1 MIGSG
6 QWIWIVKA
14 HLGDDHTFPE
24 RALHGA
30 VVRLV
35 RRESCDASAERS
47 STPIVNIGNPPATIV
62 GSTNALYV
70 GLAFPCLGVL
80 GGTIESFKGIPFA
93 QPPVGP
99 LRFKPPRPLV
109 QPLGRVDAT
118 TSTPV
123 ACPQML
129 LGRQTDIANMP
140 PLLTAAIDLIANS
153 PLFKTVADGKEDCLT
168 INVQR
173 PVGTKAGDKLPV
185 LFWIFGGGFEL
196 GGTAMYDGG
205 NVLSTAISAGKPIVF
220 VAVNYRVSGFGFLGG
235 KEILKDGSANLGL
248 QDQRLGLQWV
258 ADNIEAFGGD
268 PERVTIWGES
278 AGAISVFDQL
288 LLYNGNITYKGKPL
302 FRGAIMNS
310 GSIVPTDRVDC
321 PKAQAVYDTVVRNAG
336 CSGAPD
342 TLNCL
347 RQVDYNK
354 LLDAVN
360 SVPGIISYS
369 AVALNYLPRPDG
381 SVLAVSPEAVAAT
394 GNLAAIPF
402 IIGDQMDEGT
412 LFALFQSNIS
422 TTQQVQD
429 YLAKYYFTNT
439 KPEVIS
445 QLVSLYPEN
454 ATAGSPF
461 GTGTDNNVYP
471 QFKRLAALLGDA
483 TFTLARRGVLNITSA
498 LQPKVPRWSYLSTYF
513 AGTPL
518 LGTFHGSDLLQT
530 FFGIPPNYAARATLG
545 YYLNFVYNLDPNDD
559 SGGLHNASGKMA
571 LPHWPRWSEGRMLM
585 NFEASSAHLVADDF
599 RSEAAEF
606 FLLNALNLHF

>member
-1 MIGSG
+1 
-6 QWIWIVKA
+6 
-14 HLGDDHTFPE
+14 
-24 RALHGA
+24 
-30 VVRLV
+30 
-35 RRESCDASAERS
+35 
-47 STPIVNIGNPPATIV
+47 
-62 GSTNALYV
+62 
-70 GLAFPCLGVL
+70 
-80 GGTIESFKGIPFA
+80 
-93 QPPVGP
+93 
-99 LRFKPPRPLV
+99 
-109 QPLGRVDAT
+109 
-118 TSTPV
+118 
-123 ACPQML
+123 ML

-258 ADNIEAFGGD
+258 ADNIEAFGQFPDFMWQGDAGIYTDMTTVTFWTGGD

-347 RQVDYNK
+347 RQVDYN
-354 LLDAVN
+354 V
-360 SVPGIISYS
+360 S
-369 AVALNYLPRPDG
+369 A
-381 SVLAVSPEAVAAT
+381 
-394 GNLAAIPF
+394 
-402 IIGDQMDEGT
+402 
-412 LFALFQSNIS
+412 
-422 TTQQVQD
+422 
-429 YLAKYYFTNT
+429 
-439 KPEVIS
+439 
-445 QLVSLYPEN
+445 
-454 ATAGSPF
+454 
-461 GTGTDNNVYP
+461 
-471 QFKRLAALLGDA
+471 
-483 TFTLARRGVLNITSA
+483 
-498 LQPKVPRWSYLSTYF
+498 
-513 AGTPL
+513 
-518 LGTFHGSDLLQT
+518 
-530 FFGIPPNYAARATLG
+530 
-545 YYLNFVYNLDPNDD
+545 
-559 SGGLHNASGKMA
+559 
-571 LPHWPRWSEGRMLM
+571 
-585 NFEASSAHLVADDF
+585 
-599 RSEAAEF
+599 
-606 FLLNALNLHF
+606 